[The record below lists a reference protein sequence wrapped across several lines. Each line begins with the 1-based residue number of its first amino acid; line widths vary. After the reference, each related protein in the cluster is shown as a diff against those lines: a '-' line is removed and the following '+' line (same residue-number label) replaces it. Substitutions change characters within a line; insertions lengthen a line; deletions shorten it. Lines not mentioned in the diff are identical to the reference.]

1 MRFDDPAGTVGAALA
16 HTAAEHAGTAFIDQ
30 DATYTWPEMD
40 RLATRI
46 GQRLQ
51 ALGIGHG
58 DRIGV
63 ILPNQ
68 IEWVA
73 LYFAAAR
80 IGAVVVGLS
89 VRYRDT
95 ELDFM
100 LSDSGAKAVLA
111 PASFAGFDYVGYL
124 HAARARMPHLQ
135 HLMFVGAPQA
145 DGDGDVDFG
154 EWMQDRAGETAAPS
168 GVGPA
173 PDDLVMVIYTSGTTG
188 RPKAAGLTHRSQLTS
203 ASAQQAHTGMASTD
217 LLQLALPLN
226 HVGGITCGVL
236 SMLIAGGASELV
248 AAFQPD
254 TVLAM
259 TRRHPPTMLVG
270 VPTMLTLLLMHP
282 DFAQGNWSRVRL
294 MIVGGSNVEP
304 ALLKRLQTAFP
315 NATLMNL
322 YGLSES
328 SGAVVMTPRGATQDA
343 LLNSIGKP
351 LRGASVR
358 VLNPD
363 GTDAAVGEVGEL
375 LFRGCGVIPRYVGAQ
390 QDEGTFDAEGWLHSG
405 DMGYQDAAGQIYLMG
420 RRKDM
425 FLQGGFNVYPAEVE
439 GVIGALPGVVMVAG
453 IGVPDPVLGEI
464 GRYYVVAKPDSGQ
477 TADAIV
483 AHCREHLADYK
494 VPRQVVFRDALPMT
508 PAGKI
513 QKAALRDEARPT
525 PQAGEDDDETQR
537 QL

>member
-1 MRFDDPAGTVGAALA
+1 MRFEDQAGTVGAALA
-16 HTAAEHAGTAFIDQ
+16 HTALQHAGTGFIDRE
-30 DATYTWPEMD
+30 ATYTWPDMD
-40 RLATRI
+40 RLATQI

-73 LYFAAAR
+73 LYLAAAR

-111 PASFAGFDYVGYL
+111 PTSFAGFDYVAYL
-124 HAARARMPHLQ
+124 NAARERMSQLQ
-135 HLMFVGAPQA
+135 HLLFVGAPEGVEGGVPFDA
-145 DGDGDVDFG
+145 
-154 EWMQDRAGETAAPS
+154 WMQGPAEGAAPLA
-168 GVGPA
+168 GPGPT

-188 RPKAAGLTHRSQLTS
+188 RPKAAGLTHRSQLAS
-203 ASAQQAHTGMASTD
+203 ASGQQLHTGMAATD
-217 LLQLALPLN
+217 LLQLAMPLN

-236 SMLIAGGASELV
+236 SMLLAGGACELV
-248 AAFQPD
+248 AAFHPD
-254 TVLAM
+254 AVLAM

-282 DFAQGNWSRVRL
+282 DFAKGDWSRVHL
-294 MIVGGSNVEP
+294 LIVGGSNVEP
-304 ALLKRLQTAFP
+304 SLLTRLQTAFP
-315 NATLMNL
+315 HATLMNL

-328 SGAVVMTPRGATQDA
+328 SGAIVMTPRGATQDA

-358 VLNPD
+358 VLNPG

-375 LFRGCGVIPRYVGAQ
+375 LYRGCGVIPRYVGMQ

-405 DMGYQDAAGQIYLMG
+405 DMGYQDALGQIYLMG

-439 GVIGALPGVVMVAG
+439 GVIGALLGVVMVAG
-453 IGVPDPVLGEI
+453 IGVPDPVLGEV
-464 GRYYVVAKPDSGQ
+464 GRYYLVAKPDSGL
-477 TADAIV
+477 TADAVI

-513 QKAALRDEARPT
+513 QKAALRDEAR
-525 PQAGEDDDETQR
+525 AAASV
-537 QL
+537 

>member
-1 MRFDDPAGTVGAALA
+1 MSSFDQPGTVGAALA
-16 HTAAEHAGTAFIDQ
+16 HAAAQHAGTAFIDG
-30 DATYTWPEMD
+30 DATYTWPDMD
-40 RLATRI
+40 RLATQV

-68 IEWVA
+68 IEWLA

-111 PASFAGFDYVGYL
+111 PVSFAGFDYVHSL
-124 HAARARMPHLQ
+124 NEARQRMPHLQ
-135 HLMFVGAPQA
+135 HLLFVGAPGDTGVAFDAWLQGGA
-145 DGDGDVDFG
+145 DD
-154 EWMQDRAGETAAPS
+154 APALL
-168 GVGPA
+168 GTGPA
-173 PDDLVMVIYTSGTTG
+173 PEDLVMVIYTSGTTG
-188 RPKAAGLTHRSQLTS
+188 RPKAAGLTHRSQLAS
-203 ASAQQAHTGMASTD
+203 ASAQQTHTGIASTD
-217 LLQLALPLN
+217 VLQLALPLN
-226 HVGGITCGVL
+226 HVGGITCGAL
-236 SMLIAGGASELV
+236 AMLLAGGASELV
-248 AAFQPD
+248 GVFHPD

-259 TRRHPPTMLVG
+259 TRSHPPTMLTG

-282 DFAQGNWSRVRL
+282 DFDKGDWSRVHL
-294 MIVGGSNVEP
+294 MVVGGSNAEP
-304 ALLKRLQTAFP
+304 SLLKRLQAAFP
-315 NATLMNL
+315 HATLMNL

-328 SGAVVMTPRGATQDA
+328 SGAIVMTPRGASQEA

-351 LRGASVR
+351 LRGAAVR

-390 QDEGTFDAEGWLHSG
+390 QDEGTFDADGWLHSG

-439 GVIGALPGVVMVAG
+439 GVIGAVPGVVMVAG
-453 IGVPDPVLGEI
+453 IGVPDPVLGEV
-464 GRYYVVAKPDSGQ
+464 GRYYVVAKPDSGL
-477 TADAIV
+477 TADVVIAY
-483 AHCREHLADYK
+483 CREHLADYK

-513 QKAALRDEARPT
+513 QKAALREEARAAT
-525 PQAGEDDDETQR
+525 TD
-537 QL
+537 